1 MLIKGE
7 RKIAE
12 VGDIISCN
20 AFGNIRID
28 EILSQ
33 EYFPSI
39 NDLEEEYWNIEFK
52 HAGQYFHY
60 KNYYDGGTVKQGK
73 DKGKRLYD
81 YLGTDVTD
89 IFIKYGYKI

>member
-1 MLIKGE
+1 MKIKNG

-12 VGDIISCN
+12 VGDIISCEV
-20 AFGNIRID
+20 FGNRSID
-28 EILSQ
+28 EIISQ
-33 EYFPSI
+33 EYRSPT
-39 NDLEEEYWNIEFK
+39 LETDVEYWNIEFR
-52 HAGQYFHY
+52 HACQYFHY
-60 KNYYDGGTVKQGK
+60 MSCFDGGTVKQGK